1 VQPVIYNV
9 LTPNYT
15 VPQKCTNFETVF
27 FKIISIDFA
36 DIWQKYSKDEMLI
49 KSNIFAKFH
58 QN

>member
-1 VQPVIYNV
+1 
-9 LTPNYT
+9 